1 MFVVMFKVLSVPAAI
16 QSIASHEELKTT
28 LVIPLVVLSELEG
41 LAKSMKPENY
51 KTLEDARKV
60 IHSLTLARSL
70 THSLLL
76 GTLSNLSAYSFCS
89 LTLACLL
96 NLAHSCSLTP
106 FFSLNVARSLT
117 FSRSMLLAHSCSLT
131 H

>member
-1 MFVVMFKVLSVPAAI
+1 MFKVLSVPAAI

-70 THSLLL
+70 THSL
-76 GTLSNLSAYSFCS
+76 ARHS
-89 LTLACLL
+89 LKLACLL
-96 NLAHSCSLTP
+96 ILLAHTCLLTQSCSLL
-106 FFSLNVARSLT
+106 F
-117 FSRSMLLAHSCSLT
+117 AHSLFLA
-131 H
+131 

>member
-1 MFVVMFKVLSVPAAI
+1 MFKVLSVPAAI

-60 IHSLTLARSL
+60 IHSLTLGLSL
-70 THSLLL
+70 THSL
-76 GTLSNLSAYSFCS
+76 S
-89 LTLACLL
+89 LARHSLKLACLL
-96 NLAHSCSLTP
+96 ILLAHTCLLTQSCSLL
-106 FFSLNVARSLT
+106 F
-117 FSRSMLLAHSCSLT
+117 AHSLFLA
-131 H
+131 